1 MGKNNYFYQATESFL
16 FSYGQVESYIDDLN
30 EKIEEANEGGW
41 ADIKAIQY
49 DKLSVKTS
57 GISRSTENAVI
68 AKLQFIEDV
77 KKELYYNVRFK
88 KRMDKALKNLD
99 KQEFKVVKLRYFKN
113 NSNEKCMELL
123 KYKKSKFYQIK
134 DRAIKKISIS
144 LYGVKAIKQEI
155 LKLVGD
161 SND

>member
-1 MGKNNYFYQATESFL
+1 
-16 FSYGQVESYIDDLN
+16 
-30 EKIEEANEGGW
+30 
-41 ADIKAIQY
+41 
-49 DKLSVKTS
+49 
-57 GISRSTENAVI
+57 
-68 AKLQFIEDV
+68 
-77 KKELYYNVRFK
+77 
-88 KRMDKALKNLD
+88 
-99 KQEFKVVKLRYFKN
+99 
-113 NSNEKCMELL
+113 MELL

>member
-1 MGKNNYFYQATESFL
+1 MGKNNYFYQATERFL

-77 KKELYYNVRFK
+77 KKELDYNVRFK

-99 KQEFKVVKLRYFKN
+99 KQELKVVKLRYFKN
-113 NSNEKCMELL
+113 NSNEKCMEL
-123 KYKKSKFYQIK
+123 IK
-134 DRAIKKISIS
+134 
-144 LYGVKAIKQEI
+144 
-155 LKLVGD
+155 
-161 SND
+161 

>member
-1 MGKNNYFYQATESFL
+1 M
-16 FSYGQVESYIDDLN
+16 
-30 EKIEEANEGGW
+30 
-41 ADIKAIQY
+41 
-49 DKLSVKTS
+49 
-57 GISRSTENAVI
+57 

-77 KKELYYNVRFK
+77 KKELDYNVRFK

-99 KQEFKVVKLRYFKN
+99 KQELKVVKLRYFKN

>member
-77 KKELYYNVRFK
+77 KKELDYNVRFK
-88 KRMDKALKNLD
+88 KRMDKALKILIN
-99 KQEFKVVKLRYFKN
+99 
-113 NSNEKCMELL
+113 
-123 KYKKSKFYQIK
+123 KS
-134 DRAIKKISIS
+134 
-144 LYGVKAIKQEI
+144 
-155 LKLVGD
+155 LKL
-161 SND
+161 

>member
-1 MGKNNYFYQATESFL
+1 MQNKSFYQDIEYLL
-16 FSYGQVESYIDDLN
+16 FNYGQVESYIEDLK
-30 EKIEEANEGGW
+30 EKLVEAEQGGW

-77 KKELYYNVRFK
+77 KKELDYNVRFK

-99 KQEFKVVKLRYFKN
+99 KQELKVVKLRYFKN